1 MGARDQPA
9 AGLTTLR
16 AAQAPGRIGPGSGLE
31 DPDGVSS
38 SERLYAGLLWLYPGE
53 FRRRYADE
61 MVRLF
66 GDQLRDARASG
77 RLGGIALTWFRS
89 LADLVANAIGEHV
102 RKDRTM
108 AQSLA
113 TFEPTRTMRLLG
125 LFGILG
131 AALLLWAFVSFNP
144 FADPAINAVR
154 LITFGLTG
162 AAIAVAFYPRQAIV
176 APTLALLTTGA
187 VVISGIWYAA
197 TVLLSPG
204 VDRPFVGTFGLV
216 TLFAGIALWVTPT
229 IWAIGLL
236 HTGAAWQGMA
246 RNRALATKVGLVCLL
261 GSVVGWFGDDRLGLV
276 DSLWG
281 EMWQAVA
288 LAGVSLN
295 GLGWLTLG
303 AVLVSARRSSG
314 ATPAA

>member
-1 MGARDQPA
+1 VGARDRLL
-9 AGLTTLR
+9 AGLLTMS
-16 AAQAPGRIGPGSGLE
+16 AAQAPGRIGTGGGLE
-31 DPDGVSS
+31 SPGDVGG

-66 GDQLRDARASG
+66 ADQLRDARATG
-77 RLGGIALTWFRS
+77 RPGVTAATWLRS
-89 LADLVANAIGEHV
+89 LIDLVANAIGEHL
-102 RKDRTM
+102 RKDRAM

-131 AALLLWAFVSFNP
+131 AGLLLWAFVSFNP
-144 FADPAINAVR
+144 FADPTVNGIR
-154 LITFGLTG
+154 LFAFSLAG
-162 AAIAVAFYPRQAIV
+162 AAISLAFYRRQSLV

-187 VVISGIWYAA
+187 VVIAGAWYA
-197 TVLLSPG
+197 TWLILSSG
-204 VDRPFVGTFGLV
+204 VKSPHIGTFGLIS
-216 TLFAGIALWVTPT
+216 LLAGIALWVTPA

-236 HTGAAWQGMA
+236 HTGAAWQGMSS
-246 RNRALATKVGLVCLL
+246 NRALLAKL
-261 GSVVGWFGDDRLGLV
+261 GAAILIGSIVAWFGDDRIGMV

-288 LAGVSLN
+288 LAGVAMN
-295 GLGWLTLG
+295 GMGWLILG
-303 AVLVSARRSSG
+303 VVLVAPGRGPR
-314 ATPAA
+314 AEI